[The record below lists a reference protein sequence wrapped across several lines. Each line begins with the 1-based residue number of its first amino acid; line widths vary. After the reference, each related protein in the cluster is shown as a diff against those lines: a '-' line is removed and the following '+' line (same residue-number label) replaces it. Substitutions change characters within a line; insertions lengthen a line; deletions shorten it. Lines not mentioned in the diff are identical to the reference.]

1 MANRSSQIVPPR
13 PSRGNVTGTILILLQ
28 GGCLLLAAQ
37 LIAMKA
43 LYPRHLAGLAPDARA
58 LLPAVLAD
66 ALPENADSAWKW
78 TVTAFDLLGVLLMG
92 AVWLLWRQAAAHG
105 RGTHTEAS
113 SRAAVTARLC
123 TALIAL
129 IELLLCA
136 ALLLIGLVSLKQ
148 PWTAVIAWLTPVLA
162 VPVGWALMRFGAPG
176 VISGKHAH
184 FARLI

>member
-1 MANRSSQIVPPR
+1 M
-13 PSRGNVTGTILILLQ
+13 LLL

-43 LYPRHLAGLAPDARA
+43 LYPRHLAGQTPDVRS
-58 LLPAVLAD
+58 LLPATLTG

-78 TVTAFDLLGVLLMG
+78 AVTAADLVGVLLMG
-92 AVWLLWRQAAAHG
+92 GVWLLWRNAAAHG

-113 SRAAVTARLC
+113 SRAAVTARLSV
-123 TALIAL
+123 ALIAL

-136 ALLLIGLVSLKQ
+136 AMLLTGLVTLKT
-148 PWTAVIAWLTPVLA
+148 PWTAVIAWLTPALA
-162 VPVGWALMRFGAPG
+162 VAVGWALTRFGAPG